1 MQMEI
6 LDTGRNVTHVKLLGS
21 MDANGAY
28 ENILRFENVVT
39 SAREHALVDMSECR
53 CKRFSLPNERI

>member
-28 ENILRFENVVT
+28 ENILN
-39 SAREHALVDMSECR
+39 MQYI
-53 CKRFSLPNERI
+53 N